1 MFDFTPKAGII
12 YNKTG
17 SKLEFGDAVASV
29 EMTICIGNGMRF
41 GFKFGNFN
49 IYSSMFSIVRNTVS
63 WYGVFTFM
71 QTWAPN
77 EENKAF
83 GQLNGQNIEYKYVF
97 W

>member
-17 SKLEFGDAVASV
+17 RRLEFGDAVATL

-41 GFKFGNFN
+41 GYGGNFN
-49 IYSSMFSIVRNTVS
+49 IYSSMFSIVRNKVS

-71 QTWAPN
+71 QSTAPS
-77 EENKAF
+77 EENKAY
-83 GQLNGQNIEYKYVF
+83 G
-97 W
+97 